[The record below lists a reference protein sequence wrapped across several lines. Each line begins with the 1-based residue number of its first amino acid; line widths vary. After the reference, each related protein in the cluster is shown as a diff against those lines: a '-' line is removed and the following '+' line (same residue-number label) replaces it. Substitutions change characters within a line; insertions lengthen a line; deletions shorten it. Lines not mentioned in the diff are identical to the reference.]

1 MEKNRLKTWLITL
14 MGIAFFS
21 LPTAYLL
28 DVGIASALIS
38 VVLPFGVISYL
49 LIRGLSPEERSEV
62 AGLIKLTQWFYISL
76 LATGALL
83 MVLIG
88 VIFSGG

>member
-1 MEKNRLKTWLITL
+1 MEKNRLKTWLFSL
-14 MGIAFFS
+14 MGIALLS
-21 LPTAYLL
+21 LLAAYLL

-38 VVLPFGVISYL
+38 VVLPLGVISYL
-49 LIRGLSPEERSEV
+49 LVRGLSLEERSEV

-76 LATGALL
+76 LVTVTLL

-88 VIFSGG
+88 LIFSGG

>member
-1 MEKNRLKTWLITL
+1 MEKNRLKTWLFTL

-21 LPTAYLL
+21 LPAAYLL

-49 LIRGLSPEERSEV
+49 LIRGLSPKERSEV

-76 LATGALL
+76 LVTGALL